1 MAFGI
6 PSEYF
11 HGGFGLPDPNR
22 GEPVSDV
29 RTNVE
34 DELTQLLVKAG
45 VTWNPR
51 NIARFLI
58 NNGVTIS

>member
-11 HGGFGLPDPNR
+11 HGGFGLPDSD
-22 GEPVSDV
+22 EPVNDV

-34 DELTQLLVKAG
+34 DELTQLLMKAG